1 MLVGVL
7 ELPDQT
13 DAPHTSPHTHSS
25 PHTLQLRD
33 GTGCV
38 ACVVTEP
45 HEDRQRAVFNS
56 AWIGNTHTHTRTHA
70 RTHMHMFDWLMCV
83 SGCLVCVKRV
93 TMVTEQFLQSDF
105 PSYTHLEQDGY
116 ITHKHYR

>member
-7 ELPDQT
+7 ELPGQT
-13 DAPHTSPHTHSS
+13 DAA
-25 PHTLQLRD
+25 HTLQLRD
-33 GTGCV
+33 GSGRV

-56 AWIGNTHTHTRTHA
+56 AWIGNAQTHTQTCTHTQAHVHTRM
-70 RTHMHMFDWLMCV
+70 RFDWLTCV